1 MDQFPL
7 PDSSTVLLWWP
18 EGWGFGEDGALDGKK
33 GAKSRVDR
41 EGGQAQDRKMDR
53 GGQGASG
60 VETSVG

>member
-1 MDQFPL
+1 M
-7 PDSSTVLLWWP
+7 
-18 EGWGFGEDGALDGKK
+18 GWGFGEDGALDGKK

-60 VETSVG
+60 VGTSVG